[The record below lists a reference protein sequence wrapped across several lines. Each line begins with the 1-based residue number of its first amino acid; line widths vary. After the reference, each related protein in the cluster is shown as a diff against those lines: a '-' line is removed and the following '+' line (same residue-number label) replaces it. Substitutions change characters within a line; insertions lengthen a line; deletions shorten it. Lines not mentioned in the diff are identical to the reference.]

1 MRLANM
7 LLLLNKA
14 RSFLDRYKAIDANM
28 LSVVSRHLWLR
39 MQGKSIL
46 AHPSSVIL
54 GLKNIDISGGTL
66 RIGMNYVGFA
76 HSGDIAFLNIG
87 GAMRIVGDVSIERG
101 CRIEVGTNAVVF
113 IGARSYINVNTKL
126 VIMHE
131 LCIGE
136 GCTISWDC
144 ELLDENFHHIYYP
157 GKVDKGRKGIFIGN
171 RVWIGSGVRVLPG
184 AVIPDGCIVAAG
196 SIVTK
201 KFSETEC
208 LIAGNPAKVIR
219 KGVSWS

>member
-76 HSGDIAFLNIG
+76 HSGDVAFLNIG
-87 GAMRIVGDVSIERG
+87 GGRCG
-101 CRIEVGTNAVVF
+101 
-113 IGARSYINVNTKL
+113 
-126 VIMHE
+126 
-131 LCIGE
+131 
-136 GCTISWDC
+136 
-144 ELLDENFHHIYYP
+144 LLGMYQLSE
-157 GKVDKGRKGIFIGN
+157 
-171 RVWIGSGVRVLPG
+171 G
-184 AVIPDGCIVAAG
+184 AVLRLARMLLFLLEREA
-196 SIVTK
+196 T
-201 KFSETEC
+201 
-208 LIAGNPAKVIR
+208 LM
-219 KGVSWS
+219 